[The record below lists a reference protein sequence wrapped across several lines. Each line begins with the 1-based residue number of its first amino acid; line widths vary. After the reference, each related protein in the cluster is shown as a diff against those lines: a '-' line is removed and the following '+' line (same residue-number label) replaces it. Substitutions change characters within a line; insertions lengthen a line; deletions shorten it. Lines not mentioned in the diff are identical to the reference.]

1 MTYELNQVKQSSEEL
16 RNNLEQFWGTE
27 HYFNNPLI
35 KYKYTDGVKYFAEHA
50 GAYWL
55 LQEINGCYVKLGSLS
70 FLNII
75 VKSNKNK
82 ADIIIDDGNDKV
94 LTKKHISFT
103 DLPEGEW
110 QFFLM
115 NNVLMIPSEY

>member
-27 HYFNNPLI
+27 NYFTNPLV

-55 LQEINGCYVKLGSLS
+55 LQEINGLYVKLGIPP
-70 FLNII
+70 FLNIV
-75 VKSNKNK
+75 VKSNKKK
-82 ADIIIDDGNDKV
+82 ADIIVDNGNNKV
-94 LTKKHISFT
+94 LIKKHIGFT

-110 QFFLM
+110 QFFLTD
-115 NNVLMIPSEY
+115 NVLMIPSEY